1 MPSMVETN
9 TGMSEE
15 IREFAK
21 QHLLETL
28 EPDFYA
34 SDFSQDCFDLLLE
47 KLSCEY
53 GQDNIRSRI
62 DTVRS
67 VIYKHF
73 KSFEQECEVSI
84 DNFSIK
90 VVNKFQ
96 YGVKTAEMNKALLGL
111 NISLKGMLK
120 DKHDYALQEN
130 LLRYPEDVLTSLY
143 QRFVSTELEEDYGGL
158 RETIRACVEDS
169 FELQSRDIVI
179 FLRKKLYVRY
189 FVDLRANEGNTNR
202 RYLGVSPEELEHIY
216 QKNFPDDF
224 GDILLDMSIDVI
236 NDALNFSRIDNMT
249 FKTKYIEVFRS
260 LVDVAMVDYTDGI
273 TAENVR
279 ALNGYLLR
287 IYFDELLYQ
296 CAEILVKKVMCR
308 DKQADKFLH
317 YYNGEIVIGPNG
329 KKVKKPFIKDAKD
342 NIWNFGSVL
351 SVMTQCDRF
360 ENNYDQKAEAIK
372 GLKDVYKEATA
383 LVVRQKEI
391 DRKCAEALT
400 GIRHK
405 LDACTLVKNN
415 LASIVKPT
423 KEETEKLREQKA
435 AEKELLEKHAKVY
448 SQKNDAA
455 LTLENA
461 KIAERGRLKQVEMAQ
476 KSLRQL
482 EAQGKVLL
490 SQKETILKA
499 LAKAISFR

>member
-1 MPSMVETN
+1 MVETN
-9 TGMSEE
+9 AGMSEE
-15 IREFAK
+15 IREFSK
-21 QHLLETL
+21 QYLLETL

-47 KLSCEY
+47 KLSCQY
-53 GQDNIRSRI
+53 GKDNIRSRI

-84 DNFSIK
+84 ENFSIK

-96 YGVKTAEMNKALLGL
+96 YGVKTAEMDKALLGL
-111 NISLKGMLK
+111 NISLQGMLE
-120 DKHDYALQEN
+120 DQQEYTLQEN
-130 LLRYPEDVLTSLY
+130 LLCYPEDVLTSLY
-143 QRFVSTELEEDYGGL
+143 QRFVSTELEEDYGSL
-158 RETIRACVEDS
+158 RETIRACVQDS

-179 FLRKKLYVRY
+179 FLRKKLYIRY
-189 FVDLRANEGNTNR
+189 FVDLRANNDNPNR
-202 RYLGVSPEELEHIY
+202 RYLGVSPEELAHIY

-224 GDILLDMSIDVI
+224 GDILLDLSIDVI

-273 TAENVR
+273 AVENVR
-279 ALNGYLLR
+279 ALNGYILR

-296 CAEILVKKVMCR
+296 CAEILIEKVMQR
-308 DKQADKFLH
+308 DKKADKFLH
-317 YYNGEIVIGPNG
+317 YYNGEIVIGANG
-329 KKVKKPFIKDAKD
+329 KKVKKPFITDAKG

-351 SVMTQCDRF
+351 SVMTQCDRY

-372 GLKDVYKEATA
+372 GLKDVCREATA
-383 LVVRQKEI
+383 LVARQKEI
-391 DRKCAEALT
+391 DRRCGEVLT

-423 KEETEKLREQKA
+423 KEEVEKLRDQKA
-435 AEKELLEKHAKVY
+435 EEKALLEEHTKAF
-448 SQKNDAA
+448 SQKNDTA

-461 KIAERGRLKQVEMAQ
+461 KIAERSRLKQVEMAK
-476 KSLRQL
+476 KSLWQL
-482 EAQGKVLL
+482 EKKGEDLL